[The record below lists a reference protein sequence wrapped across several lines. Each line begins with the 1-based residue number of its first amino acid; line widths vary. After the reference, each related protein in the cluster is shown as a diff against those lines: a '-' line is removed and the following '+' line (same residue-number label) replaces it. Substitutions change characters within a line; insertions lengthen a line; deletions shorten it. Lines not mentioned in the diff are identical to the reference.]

1 MKNLRDALR
10 AAEFTLTAEL
20 SLRPGL
26 NAHQI
31 LEQAQIL
38 SEVADAIQIPDN
50 LNARPHMSNIAVAS
64 LLRQNG
70 MDPIV
75 HMTARDRNRIAF
87 QSDLLGA
94 QGLGVSNL
102 LLMRGESLAKNQTPG
117 IRGVFDIKAVEMIS
131 TAAAVRDGEAL
142 AGGQLPD
149 APEFFIGSVA
159 TIFSPEDG
167 WQPEKLA
174 EKADAGAQFM
184 QMQLCFDMDTLRQ
197 YMQRLVASKLIWR
210 FNVLVGLAV
219 LPSADA
225 ARRLRKFKPGS
236 IIPDVVVRRLEQST
250 DSEAEGILI
259 CAELL
264 QQLVDIPGIAGANIM
279 TPGDTAT
286 IPAAINKSEI
296 RKNS

>member
-10 AAEFTLTAEL
+10 SEEFTLTAEL

-38 SEVADAIQIPDN
+38 SDVADAIQIPDN

-102 LLMRGESLAKNQTPG
+102 LLMRGESLAKNLTPG
-117 IRGVFDIKAVEMIS
+117 IRGVFDVKAVEMIS

-184 QMQLCFDMDTLRQ
+184 QLQLCFDMDTLRQ

-236 IIPDVVVRRLEQST
+236 IIPDAVVRRLEQSA